1 MSLSPFNLTY
11 EVSSAAQT
19 LEKVLGVSWEL
30 QKENPADPYIKL
42 RACIDNNMVFQKRHS
57 CFYCRTG
64 IYPQFSNPNYRLEIT
79 SLSDL
84 VYEKGII
91 ILDSPSIY
99 DYTHRNE
106 IILLLQS
113 VRDNDIYIHP
123 GEFIAA
129 LSVKRVEVFMTKRIY
144 QVEDAPYTFGSQK
157 WIQKLK
163 NKSKGERESTEYSS
177 LDVKRYLDA

>member
-1 MSLSPFNLTY
+1 MSLSPFNFTY

-84 VYEKGII
+84 V
-91 ILDSPSIY
+91 SVSI
-99 DYTHRNE
+99 
-106 IILLLQS
+106 
-113 VRDNDIYIHP
+113 V
-123 GEFIAA
+123 
-129 LSVKRVEVFMTKRIY
+129 
-144 QVEDAPYTFGSQK
+144 
-157 WIQKLK
+157 
-163 NKSKGERESTEYSS
+163 
-177 LDVKRYLDA
+177 

>member
-11 EVSSAAQT
+11 EISSSAQT
-19 LEKVLGVSWEL
+19 LEKVLGISWEL

-42 RACIDNNMVFQKRHS
+42 RACIDDNMIFQKRHS
-57 CFYCRTG
+57 SFYCRTG

-84 VYEKGII
+84 VYAKGII
-91 ILDSPSIY
+91 VLDSPSIY

-106 IILLLQS
+106 IVLLLQS
-113 VRDNDIYIHP
+113 VLDNDIYIHP

-129 LSVKRVEVFMTKRIY
+129 LSVKRVEVFTTKRVH
-144 QVEDAPYTFGSQK
+144 QVEEAPYTFGSQK
-157 WIQKLK
+157 WVQKLK
-163 NKSKGERESTEYSS
+163 NRDKNERESIEYSRS
-177 LDVKRYLDA
+177 DVKRYLDA